1 MTQWRVVVSDMT
13 GVRYQGID
21 YAAMPPVL
29 AMLGVRQGRWAEVF
43 RGVQTMERAALPLLN
58 TREAN

>member
-1 MTQWRVVVSDMT
+1 MT